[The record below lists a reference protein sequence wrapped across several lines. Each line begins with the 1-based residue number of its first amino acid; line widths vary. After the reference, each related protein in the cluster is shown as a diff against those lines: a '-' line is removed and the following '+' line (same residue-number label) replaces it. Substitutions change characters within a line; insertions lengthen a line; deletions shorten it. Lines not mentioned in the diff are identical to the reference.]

1 MDGNSGGN
9 TFVVGWDVSV
19 NRGWGALEAD
29 IHGCLYSFEP
39 VG

>member
-1 MDGNSGGN
+1 MEIVGVS
-9 TFVVGWDVSV
+9 TSVVGWDVSV
-19 NRGWGALEAD
+19 NRGWDALEAD

>member
-1 MDGNSGGN
+1 MEIVGVS
-9 TFVVGWDVSV
+9 TSVVGWDASV